1 MCCTFCF
8 LAIVKIGL
16 HLLISLEKTAAN
28 PKTKFL
34 LWIFEKKEMFFELAA
49 VVSKQSFSHPSA
61 ARRVTRIETE
71 NAILFD
77 KKLSLLGF

>member
-1 MCCTFCF
+1 
-8 LAIVKIGL
+8 
-16 HLLISLEKTAAN
+16 
-28 PKTKFL
+28 
-34 LWIFEKKEMFFELAA
+34 MFFELAA